1 MENFP
6 NLSQLHQYHAC
17 ALACHGGGRWEGFL
31 HTDREER
38 RNQTVVLN
46 TLISVAFSVRL
57 ILYC

>member
-38 RNQTVVLN
+38 RNQTL
-46 TLISVAFSVRL
+46 F
-57 ILYC
+57 